1 MTAAVL
7 SLLPDGVVVTG
18 RDGVI
23 LYANGVARAL
33 FAPSGQELVGVSV
46 DALVPEGR
54 RDAHA
59 ESRTRFHAKPG
70 IRRMQDRRLTA
81 RTLDG
86 EPLLVEIHIGPGPD
100 QTAVAVVRDVSDR
113 MVLLQNS
120 RVQLAALT
128 AAANGIMITDR
139 AGKIQWVNPAFT
151 KLTGYAAE
159 ELIGRN
165 PRMLKSDWHGTAF
178 YNDMWATISRGAVWK
193 GEVVNRRRDGSLY
206 TEEQAITPVTDHN
219 GVITHFIAI
228 KHDVSA
234 RIAVQDA
241 LRRDLRG
248 HQVLQALSKAGLD
261 DHADTQQL
269 ARAAAGMVRAQLGL
283 RTVRITVLAADGR
296 SGRTFAAGEGWQRV
310 LDETHATL
318 EAMRPAPAEGVWP
331 MDTGGVRQGWLAVD
345 ADALTE
351 NDVAL
356 LSTVAGHMASMIR
369 QHNLQARVVDLAER
383 DVLTGLAN
391 RRRLFARGAEEVSR
405 ARRYR
410 RQLGVLLIDLDHFK
424 RVNDELG
431 HAAGDAVLAEV
442 GAFLQ
447 GAARDSDLAGRYGG
461 EEFAVLLADTS
472 VEGAKR
478 AAERLVSGI
487 SELRIQLGGHGIQIT
502 TSVGVAALRG
512 TEDTFN
518 DMLNRADR
526 ALYAAKR
533 NGRDRWEMAD
543 ETAVT
548 DAEESVDAS

>member
-1 MTAAVL
+1 
-7 SLLPDGVVVTG
+7 
-18 RDGVI
+18 
-23 LYANGVARAL
+23 
-33 FAPSGQELVGVSV
+33 
-46 DALVPEGR
+46 
-54 RDAHA
+54 
-59 ESRTRFHAKPG
+59 
-70 IRRMQDRRLTA
+70 
-81 RTLDG
+81 
-86 EPLLVEIHIGPGPD
+86 
-100 QTAVAVVRDVSDR
+100 
-113 MVLLQNS
+113 
-120 RVQLAALT
+120 
-128 AAANGIMITDR
+128 
-139 AGKIQWVNPAFT
+139 
-151 KLTGYAAE
+151 
-159 ELIGRN
+159 
-165 PRMLKSDWHGTAF
+165 
-178 YNDMWATISRGAVWK
+178 
-193 GEVVNRRRDGSLY
+193 
-206 TEEQAITPVTDHN
+206 
-219 GVITHFIAI
+219 
-228 KHDVSA
+228 
-234 RIAVQDA
+234 
-241 LRRDLRG
+241 
-248 HQVLQALSKAGLD
+248 
-261 DHADTQQL
+261 
-269 ARAAAGMVRAQLGL
+269 MVRAQLGL